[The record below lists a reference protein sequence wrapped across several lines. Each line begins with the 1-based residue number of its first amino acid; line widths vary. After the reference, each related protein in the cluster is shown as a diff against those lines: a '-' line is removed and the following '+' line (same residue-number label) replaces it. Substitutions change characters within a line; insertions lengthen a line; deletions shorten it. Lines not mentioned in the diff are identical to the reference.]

1 MCTVVIKSKI
11 KDLDWQVII
20 FLLARCTLWYNKYVN
35 VSQVL
40 LLQSNNIS
48 FITTELQSLS
58 NLTELD
64 LSQNHFTQVCRGHQG
79 PVNKYEIPQWER
91 CLSVSAQV
99 RSMGL
104 SSLSRLVT
112 LYLEENHIEELEDF
126 GLTNLTSLE
135 ELYINHNRIS
145 SIGPKA
151 FAGLS
156 NLLR

>member
-1 MCTVVIKSKI
+1 MSAC
-11 KDLDWQVII
+11 
-20 FLLARCTLWYNKYVN
+20 RR

-48 FITTELQSLS
+48 WVGSELQSLA

-64 LSQNHFTQVCRGHQG
+64 LSQNHFTQVTQRFFSGSSAVQQHLLAHPPEVLPFSTVQ
-79 PVNKYEIPQWER
+79 
-91 CLSVSAQV
+91 VS
-99 RSMGL
+99 SMGL
-104 SSLSRLVT
+104 SSLDRLVT
-112 LYLEENHIEELEDF
+112 LYLEENRIEELEDF
-126 GLTNLTSLE
+126 GLRNLSSLE

-151 FAGLS
+151 FAGLT

>member
-1 MCTVVIKSKI
+1 M
-11 KDLDWQVII
+11 
-20 FLLARCTLWYNKYVN
+20 F
-35 VSQVL
+35 QVL

-48 FITTELQSLS
+48 SVTSELQALT

-64 LSQNHFTQVCRGHQG
+64 LSQNHFTQVIS
-79 PVNKYEIPQWER
+79 PPWSAWL
-91 CLSVSAQV
+91 LSVSPGVNPCLCVQV
-99 RSMGL
+99 SSMGL
-104 SSLSRLVT
+104 SCLVRLVT

-126 GLTNLTSLE
+126 TLRNLSSLE

-151 FAGLS
+151 FAGLT

>member
-1 MCTVVIKSKI
+1 MSACH
-11 KDLDWQVII
+11 
-20 FLLARCTLWYNKYVN
+20 C

-48 FITTELQSLS
+48 WVGSELQNLA

-64 LSQNHFTQVCRGHQG
+64 LSQNHFTQV
-79 PVNKYEIPQWER
+79 PQWFLGGSSAVQHHLAHPPER
-91 CLSVSAQV
+91 LFFSTVQVS
-99 RSMGL
+99 SMGL

-112 LYLEENHIEELEDF
+112 LYLEENRIEELEDF
-126 GLTNLTSLE
+126 GLRNLSSLE

-145 SIGPKA
+145 SIEPKA

>member
-1 MCTVVIKSKI
+1 M
-11 KDLDWQVII
+11 
-20 FLLARCTLWYNKYVN
+20 F
-35 VSQVL
+35 QVL

-48 FITTELQSLS
+48 SITTELQSLM

-64 LSQNHFTQVCRGHQG
+64 LSQNHFTQVTHLLSCETFR
-79 PVNKYEIPQWER
+79 PVVTSADSFSLKQTL
-91 CLSVSAQV
+91 CVQVSL
-99 RSMGL
+99 MGL
-104 SSLSRLVT
+104 SSLGRLVT

-126 GLTNLTSLE
+126 SLRNLSSLE

>member
-1 MCTVVIKSKI
+1 M
-11 KDLDWQVII
+11 LQ
-20 FLLARCTLWYNKYVN
+20 L
-35 VSQVL
+35 L

-48 FITTELQSLS
+48 SITTELQSLG

-64 LSQNHFTQVCRGHQG
+64 LSQNHFTQVHGR
-79 PVNKYEIPQWER
+79 IPR
-91 CLSVSAQV
+91 HARLCGDPPPSAQV

-104 SSLSRLVT
+104 SSLGRLVT

-126 GLTNLTSLE
+126 ALTNLTSLE